1 MLHCEMVANAKNV
14 SSEQL
19 EVLFVLRLT
28 SSQVCTTGRR
38 LAFAES
44 ARITIFF
51 AEFKPGFFQRQSG
64 DEETWQ
70 SRDCE
75 LTNTSPN

>member
-14 SSEQL
+14 SSKQL
-19 EVLFVLRLT
+19 GVLFVLRLT

-44 ARITIFF
+44 ARIAIFF
-51 AEFKPGFFQRQSG
+51 AEFKPGFFYVSLEMKKLG
-64 DEETWQ
+64 
-70 SRDCE
+70 S
-75 LTNTSPN
+75 LAFVS